1 MDRKRLRGLIWSA
14 ELVIFLAL
22 CSQVVIPL
30 PLVPLTGQTFAV
42 GLLASLV
49 DYRIANWTLIGYILL
64 GLIGIPVFASGT
76 SGVGILFGPTG
87 GFIFAFFVQAW
98 IVIGLRRK
106 NTVPYLI
113 VGKLIGALVQLVLG
127 TIWLKFFNQM
137 AWPAAFIAGTIP
149 FLIPAVI
156 KAILASVVARAVLV
170 KIKIP
175 LNMGQRSE

>member
-1 MDRKRLRGLIWSA
+1 MDKRKLRGLIWSA

-49 DYRIANWTLIGYILL
+49 DYRIANWTLLGYILL

-76 SGVGILFGPTG
+76 SGIGIVFGPTG
-87 GFIFAFFVQAW
+87 GYILAFFVQAW
-98 IVIGLRRK
+98 IVIAMRHK
-106 NTVPYLI
+106 NTLFYL
-113 VGKLIGALVQLVLG
+113 VTGNLMGSLVQLLLG
-127 TIWLKFFNQM
+127 TIWLKSFNQM
-137 AWPAAFIAGTIP
+137 PWPAAMIAGVVP

-156 KAILASVVARAVLV
+156 KAVLASVVAKAVLS

-175 LNMGQRSE
+175 LNMGQDLE